1 VGWDGFCATDIEGD
15 EDILWRKNLLR
26 QIGYKL

>member
-1 VGWDGFCATDIEGD
+1 VVDGFCASGIEGE